1 MAQNYS
7 KARNLRRKAER
18 RIAALNKQIKEA
30 SNNNVKEHL
39 QKSIER
45 MHEAIQGTR
54 TYSKETGKR
63 IRTAAQVK
71 AGMKAL
77 EELVDNIPLL
87 SIGVKKRNRAFTM
100 RINMASNKSFQGPT
114 RNPEKTL
121 GEEMAGITSDE
132 VQAFYRATQRV
143 WDKPNIDVENRNDAI
158 ISHYKK
164 DVGTSDLQTIFEWV
178 LSEQRTQDV
187 LKAKKIIDNPEK
199 YTDAEKKWAYEIL
212 SDNEAEIRYLPAVN
226 AAAVADLSPVAPM

>member
-187 LKAKKIIDNPEK
+187 LKAKKIIDNPEA
-199 YTDAEKKWAYEIL
+199 YTDAEQKWAYDIL
-212 SDNEAEIRYLPAVN
+212 ADNEAAIRYLPAVN